1 MYKLIISFILL
12 AFVIA
17 CASKEKSSS
26 GSPSVAEG
34 EQVYKKYCI
43 LCHGADG
50 KLGINGAKDLTVC
63 KLTVEER
70 ENQIKKGKN
79 AMTPFEG
86 ILNETQIKSVA
97 SYTMTLK

>member
-1 MYKLIISFILL
+1 
-12 AFVIA
+12 
-17 CASKEKSSS
+17 ASKESSSS
-26 GSPSVAEG
+26 GAPSVAEG

-63 KLTVEER
+63 KLTLDER
-70 ENQIKKGKN
+70 EAQVKKGKN

-86 ILNETQIKSVA
+86 ILSETQIKSVA

>member
-17 CASKEKSSS
+17 CASKESSSS
-26 GSPSVAEG
+26 GAPSVAEG
-34 EQVYKKYCI
+34 EQVFKKYCI

-63 KLTVEER
+63 KLTQEER
-70 ENQIKKGKN
+70 EAQVKKEK
-79 AMTPFEG
+79 
-86 ILNETQIKSVA
+86 TQ
-97 SYTMTLK
+97 

>member
-17 CASKEKSSS
+17 CASKESSSS
-26 GSPSVAEG
+26 GAPSVAEG
-34 EQVYKKYCI
+34 EQVFKKYCI
-43 LCHGADG
+43 ICHGADG
-50 KLGINGAKDLTVC
+50 KLGVNGAKDLSVC
-63 KLTVEER
+63 KFTLEER

-86 ILNETQIKSVA
+86 VLNETQIKSVA